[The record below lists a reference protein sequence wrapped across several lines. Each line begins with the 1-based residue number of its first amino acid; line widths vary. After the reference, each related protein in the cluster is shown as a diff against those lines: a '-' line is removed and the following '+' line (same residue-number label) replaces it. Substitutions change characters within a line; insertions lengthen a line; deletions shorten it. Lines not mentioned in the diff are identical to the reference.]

1 MYESRS
7 LSSASIDSGDTPNR
21 RPGLATLSGDTI
33 FLLPSKFAADRII
46 YLFAGYR
53 LRENY
58 AIMSSSGLSRARHRA
73 DGGPPC
79 FLNGEPARKFV
90 TVRGRPSSVA
100 PYNSTR
106 TDWDGRLG
114 RGKGAALTRKPHLS
128 LPTSSRNHCGH
139 QDAGIAC
146 TKSPTANPAKA
157 LPNVIRP
164 SIAPLAFKLRPEFFR
179 RSYLIHRPMEPL
191 SNR

>member
-7 LSSASIDSGDTPNR
+7 LSSASIDSGETLNR

-33 FLLPSKFAADRII
+33 FLLPSVFAAVRII
-46 YLFAGYR
+46 YLSAVT
-53 LRENY
+53 
-58 AIMSSSGLSRARHRA
+58 SCARTRA
-73 DGGPPC
+73 DVGAPC

-90 TVRGRPSSVA
+90 TARGRQSRFA
-100 PYNSTR
+100 PCNSTR
-106 TDWDGRLG
+106 TDRKWRPGG
-114 RGKGAALTRKPHLS
+114 GKGTALKRKSHLS
-128 LPTSSRNHCGH
+128 LPTSSRNHRGH

-164 SIAPLAFKLRPEFFR
+164 SIAPLPFKVRPDIFR

-191 SNR
+191 ANR